1 MKRSLGFTMLLL
13 VASWVATAGAQQSN
27 APAKGAPAADSTAGA
42 ELVSVD
48 FANQIPE
55 VDRANLQDYRQT
67 LESRTNQ
74 RWLHVKPP
82 VPTPG
87 QVKITCW
94 VHTDG
99 RVTGMTLQQP
109 SGKVALDRA
118 ALATI
123 TASAP
128 FDAFPYGIAVDEV
141 KMRFTFNYNGVAAA
155 PAKGTGTTA
164 NGTKPTATN
173 PNPSSGSAPVV
184 SRRPQ

>member
-13 VASWVATAGAQQSN
+13 VSSLVATASAQQAN
-27 APAKGAPAADSTAGA
+27 APAKAAPAANSTSVP

-55 VDRANLQDYRQT
+55 VDRANLQGYKET

-82 VPTPG
+82 VATPG

-118 ALATI
+118 AWATI
-123 TASAP
+123 TGSAP
-128 FDAFPYGIAVDEV
+128 YDAFPYGIAVDEV
-141 KMRFTFNYNGVAAA
+141 KVRFTFNYNGVAAI
-155 PAKGTGTTA
+155 PAKGNGTTA
-164 NGTKPTATN
+164 NGAKPNTTS
-173 PNPSSGSAPVV
+173 PTPSSGNAPVV

>member
-13 VASWVATAGAQQSN
+13 VATWAATGSAQKST
-27 APAKGAPAADSTAGA
+27 APAKEAPAADSTSGA

-55 VDRANLQDYRQT
+55 VDRANLQDYKAT

-82 VPTPG
+82 AATPG

-118 ALATI
+118 AWATI
-123 TASAP
+123 TGSAP
-128 FDAFPYGIAVDEV
+128 YDAFPYGIAVDEV
-141 KMRFTFNYNGVAAA
+141 KVRFTFNYNGVAAS
-155 PAKGTGTTA
+155 PAKGNGTAA
-164 NGTKPTATN
+164 NGTKPNTTN